1 MLVSV
6 SQDFK
11 IKAISLKEQPCLKC
25 IIISIN
31 IDAIGKKDPSVKSP
45 LFCLQINLKLS

>member
-31 IDAIGKKDPSVKSP
+31 IDAIGKKDPSVIQNHLYFASKS
-45 LFCLQINLKLS
+45 I